1 MLLVSD
7 AKDDGNSIIVTKSD
21 EAFGLLLIDN
31 YLEKW
36 KTTLASEEETTSVE
50 PVNNSNTTEGEVT
63 GGQKKKEKAKRLP
76 GKYTEKKKTGTCKF
90 SGWSRAGMARFNQLY
105 SLVEEDRASAQSEEM
120 ERELLTFCRAKAG
133 MNAGDEQQ
141 EGGVSDNNV
150 LEMEEAMVAT
160 IEAAWDSD
168 DD

>member
-1 MLLVSD
+1 M
-7 AKDDGNSIIVTKSD
+7 
-21 EAFGLLLIDN
+21 
-31 YLEKW
+31 
-36 KTTLASEEETTSVE
+36 E
-50 PVNNSNTTEGEVT
+50 PVDNRNTTEGEAT

-105 SLVEEDRASAQSEEM
+105 SLVEEDRASAQSEEI
-120 ERELLTFCRAKAG
+120 ERELLAFCRAKAG

>member
-1 MLLVSD
+1 MED
-7 AKDDGNSIIVTKSD
+7 NTGIGGGNNKR
-21 EAFGLLLIDN
+21 G
-31 YLEKW
+31 
-36 KTTLASEEETTSVE
+36 TSQQQQHDRRG
-50 PVNNSNTTEGEVT
+50 SH
-63 GGQKKKEKAKRLP
+63 RR
-76 GKYTEKKKTGTCKF
+76 TEKERKSKETAGKVLREKKTGTCKF

-105 SLVEEDRASAQSEEM
+105 SLVEEDRASAQSKEM